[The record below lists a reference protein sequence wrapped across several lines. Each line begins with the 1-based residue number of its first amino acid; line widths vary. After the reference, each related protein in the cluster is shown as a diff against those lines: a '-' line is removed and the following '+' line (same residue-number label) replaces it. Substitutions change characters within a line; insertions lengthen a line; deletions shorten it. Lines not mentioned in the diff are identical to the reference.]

1 MNMDSKNTD
10 KKLAHA
16 IKGGFPGLRIRHM
29 SIDDVTDSAIESL
42 TQQLHPSDIERINA
56 KSPSGQR
63 ASMAARMALASAC
76 NTSMIHIHLV
86 NNKPVLSHQNGHVSM
101 SHGGQHAVGAWHPSL
116 EVGIDIE
123 SDRGQLAIIAPKFL
137 SDADLQRIK
146 LAKEPQWMRR
156 VAWGAKEAVYKAASQ
171 SGLVFSAIAIDS
183 LDGLATDGHAIASL
197 PDHRQYAIHAQNL
210 DGHCLVTAVHIP
222 TSFRV
227 VITGPESSGKTT
239 LSMALSKH
247 LKVPLVPEYSRIYLT
262 ELGEKAYGIKDLQA
276 IAKGQLQAAQKAQPS
291 GSKLCI
297 EDSDLLT
304 LVIWCEEKFGRNPD
318 SIQQAWDKH
327 PAHLYLLCAPD
338 MPWEAD
344 PLRENPEDR
353 DRLYGLHRQ
362 RLVQRQLPFIEMSGS
377 HASRMTTAL
386 EALNTYLC
394 LTQGCRI
401 G

>member
-1 MNMDSKNTD
+1 MNMDSKNTN

-16 IKGGFPGLRIRHM
+16 IRGGFPGLRIRHM

-76 NTSMIHIHLV
+76 NTSLIHIHLV
-86 NNKPVLSHQNGHVSM
+86 NKKPVLSHQNGHVSM

-262 ELGEKAYGIKDLQA
+262 ELGEKAYDIKDLQA

>member
-1 MNMDSKNTD
+1 
-10 KKLAHA
+10 
-16 IKGGFPGLRIRHM
+16 M

-137 SDADLQRIK
+137 SDADLKHLK

-327 PAHLYLLCAPD
+327 PGHLYLLCAPD

-344 PLRENPEDR
+344 PLRESPEDR

-386 EALNTYLC
+386 EALNTYLY

>member
-1 MNMDSKNTD
+1 MNMDSKNTN

-16 IKGGFPGLRIRHM
+16 IRGGFPGLRIRHM

-137 SDADLQRIK
+137 SDADLKHLK

-344 PLRENPEDR
+344 PLRESPEDR

-386 EALNTYLC
+386 EALNTYLY

>member
-1 MNMDSKNTD
+1 
-10 KKLAHA
+10 
-16 IKGGFPGLRIRHM
+16 M

-76 NTSMIHIHLV
+76 NTSLIHIHLV
-86 NNKPVLSHQNGHVSM
+86 NKKPVLSHQNGHVSM

>member
-1 MNMDSKNTD
+1 MNMDSKNTN

-16 IKGGFPGLRIRHM
+16 IRGGFPGLRIRHM

-76 NTSMIHIHLV
+76 NTSLIHIHLV
-86 NNKPVLSHQNGHVSM
+86 NKKPVLSHQNGHVSM

-344 PLRENPEDR
+344 PLRESPEDR